1 MAKRVVVWTITASK
15 QRREIL
21 RYWTEKNGSTL
32 YAAKLIKIIKIRI
45 QTISRN
51 PDAFKPTS
59 FNDVRVSSMGHF
71 SLYYKINETEL
82 IVVAFWDNR
91 QDPKK
96 LLEKIKL

>member
-15 QRREIL
+15 QRQEIL

-32 YAAKLIKIIKIRI
+32 YAAKLIKIVKIRI

>member
-32 YAAKLIKIIKIRI
+32 YAAKLIKIIKVRI

-51 PDAFKPTS
+51 PNAFKPTT
-59 FNDVRVSSMGHF
+59 FHDVRVSSLGHF
-71 SLYYKINETEL
+71 SIYYKINETEL